1 MSIHSDQ
8 HLPTINVFL
17 SSDKADHSISSS
29 RKFFQLKSLIDVPS
43 NTNLMISL
51 TSFNCPYS
59 WYLIR
64 EGVNDT
70 FKIST
75 FDGATLTEAEQIIT
89 IPQGNYTITEF
100 IPIINSLFTSYSVE
114 LGSLFALVANYTT
127 NKFYLTSSV
136 ALDQVVISDVSCFKI
151 LGINNGETLTFNN
164 LNTLQFPNIF
174 DFSGTSCLY
183 VILKNRNINN
193 MTCNHTDGVLQ
204 RINIECLP
212 MEYIYFKPIEY
223 QYFITTS
230 EHPNYFDVSIV
241 DEEYNQLDFNGGVFR
256 LTFTLQFQY
265 HKVINTQNFNEPPK
279 IEDDEKNEKKETIEN
294 KEDNKK

>member
-1 MSIHSDQ
+1 MSIHSDH
-8 HLPTINVFL
+8 HLPSVNVFL

-29 RKFFQLKSLIDVPS
+29 RKFFQLKTLIDVPS

-64 EGVNDT
+64 EGVNDS
-70 FKIST
+70 FKIIT
-75 FDGATLTEAEQIIT
+75 FDGATQTEVEKTIT
-89 IPQGNYTITEF
+89 IPQG
-100 IPIINSLFTSYSVE
+100 
-114 LGSLFALVANYTT
+114 SLFALTANYTT

-151 LGINNGETLTFNN
+151 LGIGNGETLTFNS
-164 LNTLQFPNIF
+164 LSTLQFPNIF
-174 DFSGTSCLY
+174 DFSGSSCLY

-223 QYFITTS
+223 QYFITHS

-241 DEEYNQLDFNGGVFR
+241 DEEYNQIDFNGGVFR

-265 HKVINTQNFNEPPK
+265 HKVIITQNFNEPPK
-279 IEDDEKNEKKETIEN
+279 IEDEEKNEKKETIEK